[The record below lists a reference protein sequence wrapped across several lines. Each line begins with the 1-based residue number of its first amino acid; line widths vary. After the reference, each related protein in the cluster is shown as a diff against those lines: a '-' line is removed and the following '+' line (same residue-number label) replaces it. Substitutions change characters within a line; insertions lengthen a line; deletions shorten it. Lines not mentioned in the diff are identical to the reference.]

1 MGRGLAPFGKI
12 DPPFM
17 AQGPSF
23 FLVVPAYRESRRLPH
38 FLPHLAETLI
48 ERFPSA
54 RIQVVDDGSGPE
66 EQAETSRQIG
76 SLRKK
81 FSNLLQPLLLPHNVG
96 KGGAILAA
104 WDKNPGLDY
113 LAFVDADGAISPDE
127 VCRLASLLPAS
138 GTERALF
145 ASRIRML
152 GRKVDRKY
160 IRHYVGRLFATCI
173 GGLLNAEVYDSQC
186 GLKFIPATAY
196 SRIRPWLEG
205 RRFAFD
211 LELLAT
217 LRHIACPIE
226 EVPIHWHDVAGSKV
240 SLGRD
245 SVRMLCS
252 AWSIRHAR
260 RTWLSLNS

>member
-1 MGRGLAPFGKI
+1 
-12 DPPFM
+12 M

-23 FLVVPAYRESRRLPH
+23 FLAVPAYRESRRLPS
-38 FLPHLAETLI
+38 FLPRLAETLI

-66 EQAETSRQIG
+66 EQAETSRQLE
-76 SLRKK
+76 SLQKK
-81 FSNLLQPLLLPHNVG
+81 FSNLLEPLLLTHNVG

-113 LAFVDADGAISPDE
+113 LAFVDADGAISPEE
-127 VCRLASLLPAS
+127 VCRLASLLPPS
-138 GTERALF
+138 GNQRAF
-145 ASRIRML
+145 FGSRIRML
-152 GRKVDRKY
+152 GRKVERKSL
-160 IRHYVGRLFATCI
+160 RHYAGRLFATLI
-173 GGLLNAEVYDSQC
+173 GILLDSEVYDSQC
-186 GLKFIPATAY
+186 GLKFLPATAY
-196 SRIRPWLEG
+196 SRIRTWLEG

-211 LELLAT
+211 LELLAS
-217 LRHIACPIE
+217 LRYIGCPIE

-252 AWSIRHAR
+252 AWSIRHTR

>member
-1 MGRGLAPFGKI
+1 
-12 DPPFM
+12 M

-38 FLPHLAETLI
+38 FLPHLAQTLI

-76 SLRKK
+76 SLQKK
-81 FSNLLQPLLLPHNVG
+81 FSNLIEPLLLPHNLG

-113 LAFVDADGAISPDE
+113 LAFVDADGAISPEE
-127 VCRLASLLPAS
+127 VCRLASLLPPS
-138 GTERALF
+138 GNQRAF
-145 ASRIRML
+145 FGSRIRML
-152 GRKVDRKY
+152 GRKVERKSL
-160 IRHYVGRLFATCI
+160 RHYAGRLFATLI
-173 GGLLNAEVYDSQC
+173 GILLDSEVYDSQC
-186 GLKFIPATAY
+186 GLKFLPATAY
-196 SRIRPWLEG
+196 SRIRTWLEG

-217 LRHIACPIE
+217 LRHIGCPIE

-260 RTWLSLNS
+260 KTWPSLSS

>member
-1 MGRGLAPFGKI
+1 
-12 DPPFM
+12 M

-23 FLVVPAYRESRRLPH
+23 FLVVPAYRESRRLPN

-66 EQAETSRQIG
+66 EQAETSRQLG
-76 SLRKK
+76 SLQKN
-81 FSNLLQPLLLPHNVG
+81 FFNLLEPLLLPHNLG

-113 LAFVDADGAISPDE
+113 LAFVDADGAISPEE
-127 VCRLASLLPAS
+127 VCRLASLLPPS
-138 GTERALF
+138 ENQRTLF

-160 IRHYVGRLFATCI
+160 LRHYAGRFFATCI

-186 GLKFIPATAY
+186 GLKFLPATAY
-196 SRIRPWLEG
+196 SQIRPWLEG

-217 LRHIACPIE
+217 LRHIGCPIE

-245 SVRMLCS
+245 SLRMLCS

-260 RTWLSLNS
+260 QTWPSPKS